1 MARKKTVRDYSAA
14 GKVVLVRVDYNVPFN
29 PGTRTISDDSRILA
43 SLETLDY
50 LTAQGARVIV
60 CSHLDRPRGMVVP
73 KFSLA
78 PVAQRLS
85 EKLGRH
91 VPIVPDLVGPK
102 VHEKVS
108 ELPPGGVMM
117 LENLRFHP
125 GEESNDPSFAKELAS
140 AADLYVDD
148 AFGTAH
154 RAHASTKGVTHFL
167 PAVAG
172 LLMERELDMLGRAL
186 EDPKRP
192 FLVILGG
199 AKVSDK
205 IGVIEHLADRVDA
218 FLIGG
223 GMAAAFLRAE
233 GKSVGDS
240 VVEPADLD
248 LAHTVRLLAEAED
261 FDLLTP
267 GDVVIGD
274 RFDQRAS
281 VRLADA
287 TEIPDGWLVMDIGP
301 RTAETYGRRIRD
313 AGTAVWNGPMG
324 VFEWE
329 PFSHGTR
336 TVALSMAESKGAT
349 ILGGGSTADA
359 VFSMQLADRMTHV
372 STGGGASLEFL
383 EGKELPGVAAL
394 LDA

>member
-1 MARKKTVRDYSAA
+1 MARKKTVRDVSAA
-14 GKVVLVRVDYNVPFN
+14 GKVVLVRVDYNVPFH
-29 PGTRTISDDSRILA
+29 PGTRAISDDSRILA

-50 LTAQGARVIV
+50 LMAQGARVIL
-60 CSHLDRPRGMVVP
+60 CSHLDRPEGKIVP
-73 KFSLA
+73 RFSLA

-85 EKLGRH
+85 ERLRCH
-91 VPIVPDLVGPK
+91 VSIVLDLVGPR
-102 VHEKVS
+102 VNEQVS
-108 ELPPGGVMM
+108 SLPPGGVIM

-125 GEESNDPSFAKELAS
+125 GEESNDPSFAGELAS

-154 RAHASTKGVTHFL
+154 RAHASTEGVTHFL

-172 LLMERELDMLGRAL
+172 LLMERELTMMGRVL
-186 EDPKRP
+186 EDPERP

-205 IGVIEHLADRVDA
+205 IGVIENLADRVDA

-223 GMAAAFLRAE
+223 GMAAVFLKAE
-233 GKSVGDS
+233 GISVGDS
-240 VVEPADLD
+240 PVEPADLD
-248 LAHTVRLLAEAED
+248 LARDVRRLAEAD
-261 FDLLTP
+261 GFDLLTP

-274 RFDQRAS
+274 AFDERAS
-281 VRLADA
+281 ARLADA
-287 TEIPDGWLVMDIGP
+287 SDIPDGWLIMDIGP
-301 RTAETYGRRIRD
+301 RTAEAYGRRIRA

-329 PFSHGTR
+329 PFSHGTSA
-336 TVALSMAESKGAT
+336 VALSMAESKGAT

-359 VFSMQLADRMTHV
+359 VFSLELTDRMTHV

-383 EGKELPGVAAL
+383 EGKDLPGVAAL
-394 LDA
+394 QDA

>member
-1 MARKKTVRDYSAA
+1 MARKKTVRDVPVD
-14 GKVVLVRVDYNVPFN
+14 GKVVLVRVDYNVPFH
-29 PGTRTISDDSRILA
+29 PGTRAISDDSRILA

-50 LTAQGARVIV
+50 LTSQGGRVV
-60 CSHLDRPRGMVVP
+60 LCSHLDRPEGKIVP
-73 KFSLA
+73 RFSLA

-85 EKLGRH
+85 EKLRCH
-91 VPIVPDLVGPK
+91 VPIVPDLVGPR
-102 VHEKVS
+102 VNEQVS
-108 ELPPGGVMM
+108 SLPPGGIIM

-125 GEESNDPSFAKELAS
+125 GEERNDPSFAKELAS
-140 AADLYVDD
+140 TADLYVDD

-154 RAHASTKGVTHFL
+154 RAHASTEGVTHFL

-172 LLMERELDMLGRAL
+172 LLMERELAMLGQVL
-186 EDPKRP
+186 EEPKHP

-205 IGVIEHLADRVDA
+205 IGVIENLAEKVDA

-223 GMAAAFLRAE
+223 GMAAAFLKAE
-233 GKSVGDS
+233 GTSVGDS

-248 LAHTVRLLAEAED
+248 LARTVRRLAEAEG
-261 FDLLTP
+261 FELLTP

-274 RFDQRAS
+274 GFDQRAS
-281 VRLADA
+281 ARLTDA
-287 TEIPDGWLVMDIGP
+287 SDIPDGWRVMDIGP
-301 RTAETYGRRIRD
+301 ATAEAYGRRIRA
-313 AGTAVWNGPMG
+313 AGTTVWNGPMG

-336 TVALSMAESKGAT
+336 TLALSMAESKGAT
-349 ILGGGSTADA
+349 ILGGGSTAEA
-359 VFSMQLADRMTHV
+359 VFSMELAERMTHV

-383 EGKELPGVAAL
+383 EGKELPGVVAL
-394 LDA
+394 QDA

>member
-1 MARKKTVRDYSAA
+1 MARKKTVRDVSAA
-14 GKVVLVRVDYNVPFN
+14 GKVVLVRVDYNVPFH
-29 PGTRTISDDSRILA
+29 PGTRTISDDSRIVA
-43 SLETLDY
+43 SLETLEY
-50 LTAQGARVIV
+50 LTAQGARVVV
-60 CSHLDRPRGMVVP
+60 CSHLDRPKGKIVP
-73 KFSLA
+73 RFSLA

-85 EKLGRH
+85 EKLRCH
-91 VPIVPDLVGPK
+91 VPIVPDLVGPR
-102 VHEKVS
+102 VREQVS
-108 ELPPGGVMM
+108 SLPPGGLVM

-125 GEESNDPSFAKELAS
+125 GEESNDPSFAEELAA

-154 RAHASTKGVTHFL
+154 RAHASTEGVTHFL

-172 LLMERELDMLGRAL
+172 LLMERELAILGGVL
-186 EDPKRP
+186 EYPKHP

-205 IGVIEHLADRVDA
+205 IGVIENLAEKVDA

-223 GMAAAFLRAE
+223 GMVAAFLKAE
-233 GKSVGDS
+233 GNSVGDS
-240 VVEPADLD
+240 VVERADLE
-248 LAHTVRLLAEAED
+248 LARAVRRLAGAEG
-261 FDLLTP
+261 FELLTP
-267 GDVVIGD
+267 SDVVIGD
-274 RFDQRAS
+274 GFDQRAS
-281 VRLADA
+281 DKLADA
-287 TEIPDGWLVMDIGP
+287 SDIPDGWIVMDIGP
-301 RTAETYGRRIRD
+301 GTAEAYGRRIRA

-359 VFSMQLADRMTHV
+359 VFGMKLADRMTHV
-372 STGGGASLEFL
+372 STGGGVSLEFL
-383 EGKELPGVAAL
+383 EGRELPGVAAL
-394 LDA
+394 QDA

>member
-1 MARKKTVRDYSAA
+1 MVRKKTVRDVSAA
-14 GKVVLVRVDYNVPFN
+14 GKVVLVRADYNVPFN
-29 PGTRTISDDSRILA
+29 PGTRTISDDSRIQA
-43 SLETLDY
+43 SLGTLKH

-60 CSHLDRPRGMVVP
+60 CSHLDRPGGRVAA

-85 EKLGRH
+85 QKLRSH
-91 VPIVPDLVGPK
+91 VPMVRDLAVPSVREQL
-102 VHEKVS
+102 S
-108 ELPPGGVMM
+108 WLPPGGVMM

-125 GEESNDPSFAKELAS
+125 GEESNDSSFAGELAS
-140 AADLYVDD
+140 PADLYVDD

-154 RAHASTKGVTHFL
+154 RAHASTDAVTHFL

-172 LLMERELDMLGRAL
+172 LLMEMELKMLGNVL
-186 EDPKRP
+186 EDPAHP

-205 IGVIEHLADRVDA
+205 IGVIEHLAERVDA

-223 GMAAAFLRAE
+223 GMAAAFLKAE
-233 GKSVGDS
+233 GKSVGGS
-240 VVEPADLD
+240 AVEPEDLD
-248 LAHTVRLLAEAED
+248 LARNVRDLARTRG
-261 FDLLTP
+261 FDLMTP
-267 GDVVIGD
+267 GDVVVGNA
-274 RFDQRAS
+274 FDHHAS
-281 VRLADA
+281 VRLTDSS
-287 TEIPDGWLVMDIGP
+287 EIPDGWLVMDIGP
-301 RTAETYGRRIRD
+301 RTAKDYALRIRD

-336 TVALSMAESKGAT
+336 AVALGMAESKGAT

-359 VFSMQLADRMTHV
+359 AFSLELADRMTHV

-383 EGKELPGVAAL
+383 EGKDLPGVAAL
-394 LDA
+394 QDA

>member
-1 MARKKTVRDYSAA
+1 MARKKTVRDVSVASKA
-14 GKVVLVRVDYNVPFN
+14 VLVRVDYNVPFH
-29 PGTRTISDDSRILA
+29 PDTRAISDDSRILA

-50 LTAQGARVIV
+50 LIAHGARVIL
-60 CSHLDRPRGMVVP
+60 CSHLDRPKGKVVP
-73 KFSLA
+73 SFSLA

-85 EKLGRH
+85 ERLRYH
-91 VPIVPDLVGPK
+91 VPMALDLVGPR
-102 VHEKVS
+102 VHEQVS
-108 ELPPGGVMM
+108 ALPPGGVVM

-125 GEESNDPSFAKELAS
+125 GEESNDPSFAEELAS

-154 RAHASTKGVTHFL
+154 RAHASTEGVTHFL
-167 PAVAG
+167 PSVAG
-172 LLMERELDMLGRAL
+172 LLMERELLMLGRVL
-186 EDPKRP
+186 EDPERP
-192 FLVILGG
+192 FLVMLGG

-205 IGVIEHLADRVDA
+205 IGVIENLAKRVDA

-223 GMAAAFLRAE
+223 GMAAAFLKAN
-233 GKSVGDS
+233 GNSVGDS
-240 VVEPADLD
+240 AVAPADSE
-248 LAHTVRLLAEAED
+248 LARNVQRLAEAEG

-267 GDVVIGD
+267 TDVVVGD
-274 RFDQRAS
+274 AFDQGAS
-281 VRLADA
+281 TQVVDA
-287 TEIPDGWLVMDIGP
+287 SEVPNGWLVMDIGP
-301 RTAETYGRRIRD
+301 RTSEAYGRRIRT

-324 VFEWE
+324 VYEWK
-329 PFSHGTR
+329 PFSLGTR
-336 TVALSMAESKGAT
+336 AVANSMAGSTGTT

-359 VFSMQLADRMTHV
+359 VFSLGLADRMTHV